1 MDTKEKLLINYD
13 DFITNEE
20 KIEVIKKRIKELAI
34 EAYQYQMNMKG
45 FEVSKNIDA
54 ASQAASAV
62 EALNALIEVHAEEL
76 TKLS

>member
-1 MDTKEKLLINYD
+1 MTVDYD
-13 DFITNEE
+13 DFLTNEE
-20 KIEVIKKRIKELAI
+20 KSEIIKRRIKELAI